1 MRLLILAAL
10 VGCGGDLDQPWDLD
24 HDRIV
29 AIRANPPAILSGETS
44 EIDGLVAAK
53 GALTMERS
61 PDQVIVAKPESL
73 ASALTFDNGKW
84 IVTAPDEAALD
95 AARTELGLE
104 AGASV
109 PLQLGVAY
117 GETLFGLKSVALGNT
132 APNPVLGVMRI
143 DGSEAPAPTTE
154 IVVGKLVDVPLLVE
168 ANEDDDV
175 NWLTSCGTMHDFD
188 LPSAYL
194 RVEVEDL
201 TEGELAVV
209 LRDPTGGVTWQVW
222 PIRAE

>member
-1 MRLLILAAL
+1 VRFLILAAL
-10 VGCGGDLDQPWDLD
+10 IGCGGDLDQPWDLD

-29 AIRANPPAILSGETS
+29 AIRATPPAILSGETS
-44 EIDGLVAAK
+44 EIDGLIAAK
-53 GALTMERS
+53 GALTMERI

-73 ASALTFDNGKW
+73 AGAVAFDNGKW
-84 IVTAPDEAALD
+84 IVTAPDEAALE
-95 AARTELGLE
+95 AAREELGLE
-104 AGASV
+104 AGAPV

-117 GETLFGLKSVALGNT
+117 GDSLFGLKSVALGNT
-132 APNPVLGVMRI
+132 AQNPDLGVMRI
-143 DGSEAPAPTTE
+143 DGNEAPEPTTE
-154 IVVGKLVDVPLLVE
+154 IVVGKLIDVPLLVE
-168 ANEDDDV
+168 ATEDDEV

-209 LRDPTGGVTWQVW
+209 LRDDAGGVTWQVW